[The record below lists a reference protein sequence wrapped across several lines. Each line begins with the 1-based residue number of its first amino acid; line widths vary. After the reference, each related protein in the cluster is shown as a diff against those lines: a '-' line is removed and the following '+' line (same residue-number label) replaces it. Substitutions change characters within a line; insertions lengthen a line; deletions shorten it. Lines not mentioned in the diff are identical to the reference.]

1 MELGGGGSGFL
12 CSLSS
17 SFALLFPSP
26 SSFSLPLSR
35 LSLIRAFRYRGG
47 EIANKHITSPSY
59 IFSISHRAG
68 IERWRKRQID
78 KLCILSLP
86 QDRLDSFPSDP
97 RVSNLDRGLP
107 LSALSLLVVTTTLEC
122 VGFRQSHED
131 RRNEGA
137 LFLNRCG
144 LEPVVTKF
152 AGSQKI
158 PCVGD
163 GGIETSNRTHEGK
176 SFTNLFVLKNLFLEK
191 ASVVKENCRNGKVT
205 TRLPFVSGGGGGA
218 TIAPG

>member
-1 MELGGGGSGFL
+1 MELGAWSLEEEEAVSCALFL
-12 CSLSS
+12 LLSPC
-17 SFALLFPSP
+17 FFPSP

-137 LFLNRCG
+137 LYLNRCG
-144 LEPVVTKF
+144 NWDRSSRSLLVPQEDPLR
-152 AGSQKI
+152 G
-158 PCVGD
+158 
-163 GGIETSNRTHEGK
+163 R
-176 SFTNLFVLKNLFLEK
+176 
-191 ASVVKENCRNGKVT
+191 
-205 TRLPFVSGGGGGA
+205 
-218 TIAPG
+218 